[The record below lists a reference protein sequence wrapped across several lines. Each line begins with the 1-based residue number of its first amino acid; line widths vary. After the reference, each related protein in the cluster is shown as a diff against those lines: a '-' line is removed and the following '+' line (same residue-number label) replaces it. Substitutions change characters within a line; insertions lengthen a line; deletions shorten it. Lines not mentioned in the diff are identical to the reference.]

1 MGKLKELQTFI
12 KENLFRYTDDF
23 IEELTTNFDI
33 SKKDIIVSAENNQIT
48 LYMPI
53 GNVTLSIEMV
63 TE

>member
-1 MGKLKELQTFI
+1 MGKLKELQAFI

-23 IEELTTNFDI
+23 IEKLTTNFDI
-33 SKKDIIVSAENNQIT
+33 SKENIIVSAENNQIT

>member
-1 MGKLKELQTFI
+1 MGKFKELETFI